1 MSYGSLYSIG
11 AWIGQQPR
19 EHSTRQVLVR
29 IEWTLEKQIRKQL
42 FVNSSYTSSS
52 VFSKGR
58 HIFLTEPSQLSQWT
72 TPTRALSTCLNFSHS
87 LKHFHHPD
95 YNVVFYMSSSKAQD
109 PKPHLRS
116 MIRDGVMIQS
126 LFNVSAIS
134 SFDRKRWKE
143 DILLDSLSV
152 TRTTVCRRA

>member
-1 MSYGSLYSIG
+1 MDPSTVLEHELDSSQENTQLDKYWSESSEHLRNRFGSSFSSI
-11 AWIGQQPR
+11 
-19 EHSTRQVLVR
+19 L
-29 IEWTLEKQIRKQL
+29 
-42 FVNSSYTSSS
+42 
-52 VFSKGR
+52 
-58 HIFLTEPSQLSQWT
+58 HIPLLQ
-72 TPTRALSTCLNFSHS
+72 ALSTCLNFSHS

-143 DILLDSLSV
+143 DILLDLLSV